1 MSDLLHKPEKTKQDI
16 EELLAEHKNLI
27 YYRLTQMGQL
37 YNPDAESAAWEALW
51 DALGTYSVYEK
62 TAFSTYACTCIT
74 NAINSVLRHQVLEQ
88 EKYGF
93 CELDENLQATSRNID
108 EEANYEQLHNVVQEV
123 FDEHFAAS
131 RGLSRDILLFWRSLD
146 FDENRTTIAKA
157 CGTSVSYVSRVIQ
170 GFKARLSGRLK
181 GH

>member
-1 MSDLLHKPEKTKQDI
+1 MSDLLYKADKTRQDV
-16 EELLAEHKNLI
+16 ELLLAEHKNLV
-27 YYRLTQMGQL
+27 YYRLSQMGQL
-37 YNPDAESAAWEALW
+37 HNQDAESAAWEALW
-51 DALGTYSVYEK
+51 DAIETYSVYEK

-74 NAINSVLRHQVLEQ
+74 NAINCVLRHQKLEA
-88 EKYGF
+88 EHYGY
-93 CELDENLQATSRNID
+93 CELDDKIPAAVEISASADYLQLRVI
-108 EEANYEQLHNVVQEV
+108 VQET
-123 FDEHFAAS
+123 FDEHLAAS
-131 RGLSRDILLFWRSLD
+131 RGLSRDILLFWRSVD